1 MQSFLAFLAALTVTM
16 VMIPPLMRW
25 AGTMQI
31 MDTPNERKVHDS
43 VVPRVGGIAMVVA
56 VLLSVMIVV
65 PLGPEIAALLVS
77 VSILL
82 IFGIWDDRSNLD
94 YRIKFFGQFLAVAT
108 VVFFGHVLISRL
120 PLAGFDPSS
129 IYITVPFTIFFLV
142 GVTNAFNLA
151 DGLDGLA
158 AGITLLSLAA
168 IALLAY
174 MANDTELLPVI
185 MAVMGSIVGFLRYNT
200 FPARVFM
207 GDTGSQFLGI
217 SAGIVAVILT
227 QRTNTALSAALPLL
241 LLGLPIL
248 DTAMVLGVRLWEGR
262 SPFSADSR
270 HIHHKLLKLGFDHY
284 EAVVIIYLIQA
295 LFITCA
301 IFLRYGSDELIIML
315 FAGICCGLL
324 TLLWWA
330 TRSGWRVRA
339 EGDQPRF
346 RHLIKAASRN
356 SLVYQ
361 APLVVLRYA
370 IPVLFLVSVLFVKDI
385 PPDLGF
391 AACIVFVLMF
401 LRLVYGYRL
410 WFLYLRLMV
419 FVTAA
424 FVVYLT
430 GVYPAG
436 IELFPQGYEHVYYG
450 ILVCALLIAIR
461 YSKKEV
467 FQLNPTDFLTV
478 MLVLGIA
485 VIPHEQL
492 LEYNLV
498 QSIVKMAILFYG
510 SEFIL
515 QRMESRWNL
524 FTGSVLVT
532 LGVLGLRGFI
542 L

>member
-1 MQSFLAFLAALTVTM
+1 MQPFLAFLAALTVTM

-25 AGTMQI
+25 AGTLQI
-31 MDTPNERKVHDS
+31 LDAPNERKVHDS

-56 VLLSVMIVV
+56 VLLSVVIVV
-65 PLGPEIAALLVS
+65 PLGPEIVALLVS
-77 VSILL
+77 VSIMLV
-82 IFGIWDDRSNLD
+82 FGIWDDRVNLD
-94 YRIKFFGQFLAVAT
+94 YRIKFLGQFLAVAT
-108 VVFFGHVLISRL
+108 VVFFSHVLISRL
-120 PLAGFDPSS
+120 PLTGFNASS
-129 IYITVPFTIFFLV
+129 IYVTAPFTIFFLV

-200 FPARVFM
+200 YPARVFM
-207 GDTGSQFLGI
+207 GDTGSQFLGF
-217 SAGIVAVILT
+217 SVGIVAIILT
-227 QRTNTALSAALPLL
+227 QHANTALSAALPLL

-248 DTAMVLGVRLWEGR
+248 DTTMVIGVRLWAGR

-284 EAVVIIYLIQA
+284 EAVVIIYLVQA
-295 LFITCA
+295 LFIVCA
-301 IFLRYGSDELIIML
+301 IFLRYESDELIIGL
-315 FAGICCGLL
+315 YAGICCGLL
-324 TLLWWA
+324 TLLRWA
-330 TRSGWRVRA
+330 TKSGWKVRA

-346 RHLIKAASRN
+346 RLLFKTACINNLVHQVPLAVLIF
-356 SLVYQ
+356 
-361 APLVVLRYA
+361 A
-370 IPVLFLVSVLFVKDI
+370 IPALYLVSALFVADV

-391 AACIVFVLMF
+391 AACIVFVLML
-401 LRLVYGYRL
+401 LRLMYGYRL

-424 FVVYLT
+424 FVVYIT
-430 GVYPAG
+430 GIYSVG
-436 IELFPQGYEHVYYG
+436 TELFPQGYEYVYYG
-450 ILVCALLIAIR
+450 VLVCALLTAIR

-467 FQLNPTDFLTV
+467 FQLNPTDFLMV
-478 MLVLGIA
+478 ILVLGIA
-485 VIPHEQL
+485 VVPHEQL
-492 LEYNLV
+492 LEYNLI

-515 QRMESRWNL
+515 QRMESRWNI

>member
-1 MQSFLAFLAALTVTM
+1 MQPFLAFLAALTVTM

-25 AGTMQI
+25 AGTLRI
-31 MDTPNERKVHDS
+31 LDAPNERKVHDS
-43 VVPRVGGIAMVVA
+43 AVPRVGGIAMVVA

-65 PLGPEIAALLVS
+65 PLGPEIAAFLVS

-94 YRIKFFGQFLAVAT
+94 YRIKFFGQLLAVAT
-108 VVFFGHVLISRL
+108 AVFFGHVLISRL
-120 PLAGFDPSS
+120 PLTGFDPSS
-129 IYITVPFTIFFLV
+129 IYVTVPFTIFFLV

-174 MANDTELLPVI
+174 MADDPELLPVI
-185 MAVMGSIVGFLRYNT
+185 LAIMGGIVGFLRYNT
-200 FPARVFM
+200 YPARVFM
-207 GDTGSQFLGI
+207 GDTGSQFLGF
-217 SAGIVAVILT
+217 SAGIAAIILT
-227 QRTNTALSAALPLL
+227 QRANTALSAALPLL

-248 DTAMVLGVRLWEGR
+248 DTIMVIGVRLWAGR

-295 LFITCA
+295 LFIVCA
-301 IFLRYGSDELIIML
+301 IFLRYESDELIIAL
-315 FAGICCGLL
+315 YAGICCGLL
-324 TLLWWA
+324 TLLRWA
-330 TRSGWRVRA
+330 IKSGWRVRA
-339 EGDQPRF
+339 EADQPRF
-346 RHLIKAASRN
+346 RFLFETASKKK
-356 SLVYQ
+356 LVRQ
-361 APLVVLRYA
+361 VPLAVLLYA
-370 IPVLFLVSVLFVKDI
+370 IPALFLVSVLFVEDV

-391 AACIVFVLMF
+391 AACIVFVLML
-401 LRLVYGYRL
+401 LRLIFGYRL
-410 WFLYLRLMV
+410 WFFYLRLMV

-430 GVYPAG
+430 GVYPVG
-436 IELFPQGYEHVYYG
+436 MKLFPQGYEYVYYG

-467 FQLNPTDFLTV
+467 FQLNPTDFLMV
-478 MLVLGIA
+478 ILVLGIA
-485 VIPHEQL
+485 IIPHERL

>member
-1 MQSFLAFLAALTVTM
+1 MQPFLAFLAALTVTM

-25 AGTMQI
+25 AGTLQI
-31 MDTPNERKVHDS
+31 LDTPNERKVHDS
-43 VVPRVGGIAMVVA
+43 VVPRVGGIAMVMAALLA
-56 VLLSVMIVV
+56 VMVVV
-65 PLGPEIAALLVS
+65 PLGPEIIALLVS
-77 VSILL
+77 ISILL
-82 IFGIWDDRSNLD
+82 IFGIWDDRSDLD

-120 PLAGFDPSS
+120 PLTGFNPSS

-200 FPARVFM
+200 YPARVFM

-248 DTAMVLGVRLWEGR
+248 DTVMVIGMRLWEGR

-295 LFITCA
+295 SFIACA
-301 IFLRYGSDELIIML
+301 IFLRYESDELIITL

-324 TLLWWA
+324 ALLWWA
-330 TRSGWRVRA
+330 TRSGWKVRA
-339 EGDQPRF
+339 EGEQPRF
-346 RHLIKAASRN
+346 HHLIKAASRN
-356 SLVYQ
+356 GLVYQ
-361 APLVVLRYA
+361 VPLVILRYS
-370 IPVLFLVSVLFVKDI
+370 IPALLLVSVLFVKDV

-391 AACIVFVLMF
+391 AACIVFVLML
-401 LRLVYGYRL
+401 LRLIYGYRL

-419 FVTAA
+419 FVTVA

-436 IELFPQGYEHVYYG
+436 IKLFPQGYEYVYYG
-450 ILVCALLIAIR
+450 ILVSALLIAIR

-478 MLVLGIA
+478 ILVFGIA